1 MKLKRTEGSTQW
13 VKSARAVAFLTLALA
28 MSAAWAGAHAQVA
41 DSGKQESK
49 AEARSYETLYL
60 TGPVQRNTAMDIVT
74 DLRNFL
80 PRAKVFYVPEQN
92 AISMLGTPDE
102 FELARK
108 MISDLNRARNTYR
121 LTYTITESDGGQA
134 ATTRQV
140 ALLVGAGQ
148 TTELKEGNRVPV
160 ITGTT
165 DAGNTTNTQVQYLDV
180 GLNISASLDGTSD
193 HLSLRT
199 KVEQSGIAEEP
210 SGTRT
215 QDPVVSQTYIDDN
228 LTLEQGKPV
237 VLGSLDVPGS
247 TRHMTIKVVS
257 EPVS

>member
-1 MKLKRTEGSTQW
+1 MKLKRTEASTRW
-13 VKSARAVAFLTLALA
+13 VKSARAVIFLTLALVI
-28 MSAAWAGAHAQVA
+28 SAAWAGAHAQAA
-41 DSGKQESK
+41 DTGKQEAK
-49 AEARSYETLYL
+49 TEARTYETLYL
-60 TGPVQRNTAMDIVT
+60 TGPVQRNTALEIVT

-80 PRAKVFYVPEQN
+80 PRAKVFYVQDQN

-121 LTYTITESDGGQA
+121 LTYTITETDGGRA

-148 TTELKEGNRVPV
+148 TTDLKEGNRVPIV
-160 ITGTT
+160 TGST
-165 DAGNTTNTQVQYLDV
+165 DAGNSTNTQVQYLDV

-210 SGTRT
+210 SGTRS
-215 QDPVVSQTYIDDN
+215 QDPVVSQTYIDDT

>member
-1 MKLKRTEGSTQW
+1 MNLKRTAVSTQW
-13 VKSARAVAFLTLALA
+13 VRSARAVIFVTLALVIP
-28 MSAAWAGAHAQVA
+28 AAWAGAHAQTA

-49 AEARSYETLYL
+49 AEARTYETLYL
-60 TGPVQRNTAMDIVT
+60 TGPVQHNTALEIVT

-80 PRAKVFYVPEQN
+80 PRAKVFYVQEQN

-121 LTYTITESDGGQA
+121 LTYTITETDGGQA

-148 TTELKEGNRVPV
+148 TTNLKEGDRVPV
-160 ITGTT
+160 VTGTT
-165 DAGNTTNTQVQYLDV
+165 DAGSATNTQVQYLDV

-199 KVEQSGIAEEP
+199 KVEQSGIAQEP
-210 SGTRT
+210 SGSRS
-215 QDPVVSQTYIDDN
+215 QDPVVSQTYLDDT

>member
-1 MKLKRTEGSTQW
+1 MNSRRSEVSAQW
-13 VKSARAVAFLTLALA
+13 VKSARMVGFLTLALTLFA
-28 MSAAWAGAHAQVA
+28 VGWSAQAQSAGTGSQ
-41 DSGKQESK
+41 SEKT
-49 AEARSYETLYL
+49 EARSYETLYL

-108 MISDLNRARNTYR
+108 MIADLNRARATYR
-121 LTYTITESDGGQA
+121 LTYTITETDGSGPA
-134 ATTRQV
+134 KSRQV

-148 TTELKEGNRVPV
+148 STELKEGNRVPI

-165 DAGNTTNTQVQYLDV
+165 DAGSSTNTQVQYLDV
-180 GLNISASLDGTSD
+180 GLNIKASLDGTSD

-199 KVEQSGIAEEP
+199 MIEESGIAEEP
-210 SGTRT
+210 SGTRS
-215 QDPVVSQTYIDDN
+215 QDPVVSQTTLDDN

-237 VLGSLDVPGS
+237 VLGSLDIPGS
-247 TRHMTIKVVS
+247 TRHVTIKVVS